1 MRYWV
6 GFDVG
11 KASHWLCV
19 LDEEGEMILS
29 ERVGAT
35 EKEIEAALS
44 KIVGLGGDRLGRDR
58 PIGRAGDASGGGI
71 ARAGRASSL
80 CARQNRRPCP

>member
-1 MRYWV
+1 M
-6 GFDVG
+6 G

-58 PIGRAGDASGGGI
+58 PIG
-71 ARAGRASSL
+71 
-80 CARQNRRPCP
+80 

>member
-58 PIGRAGDASGGGI
+58 PIG
-71 ARAGRASSL
+71 
-80 CARQNRRPCP
+80 